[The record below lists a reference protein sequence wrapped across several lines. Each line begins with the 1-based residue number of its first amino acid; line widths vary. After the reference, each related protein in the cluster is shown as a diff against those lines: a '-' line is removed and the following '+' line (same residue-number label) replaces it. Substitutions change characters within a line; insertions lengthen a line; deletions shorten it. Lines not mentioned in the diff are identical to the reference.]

1 MARMEKVTYTPT
13 EFAAV
18 FGKERTW
25 AYRQLYAGKV
35 QAVTDLG
42 RTLIPKSEVDRLL
55 KEAGR
60 YVGAGAKVR
69 KSKAGAEGSNGKK
82 PSSGAKSWAEAVKKR
97 KTPSSQQQ
105 ASARS
110 VDGRKPSSPALPRPC
125 DQATSRQSV
134 YQRLTRCKP
143 SRKDAASRG
152 E

>member
-1 MARMEKVTYTPT
+1 METVTFTPS

-60 YVGAGAKVR
+60 YVGAGAKVK
-69 KSKAGAEGSNGKK
+69 KSKAVTQSTNGKK
-82 PSSGAKSWAEAVKKR
+82 PSPGAKNWAEAVKQR
-97 KTPSSQQQ
+97 KTRGLPQQESVR
-105 ASARS
+105 SAG
-110 VDGRKPSSPALPRPC
+110 GRKPSSQVLPRLC

-143 SRKDAASRG
+143 SRKGGEGRG